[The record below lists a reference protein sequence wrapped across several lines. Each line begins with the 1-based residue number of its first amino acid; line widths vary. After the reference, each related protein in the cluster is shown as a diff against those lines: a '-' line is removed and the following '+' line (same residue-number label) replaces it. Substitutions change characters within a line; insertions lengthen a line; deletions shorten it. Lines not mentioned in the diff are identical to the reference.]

1 MRIRAR
7 QAAKGSARDGDAGGR
22 TYEWTG
28 RTGIVARP
36 WRDGLGKELCPQ
48 RRGGL
53 LAQMRRR
60 RTSGESVRRAE
71 QGPSSEW
78 QSLRDGDVDVI
89 VARARRVAFK
99 TGFSR
104 AGV

>member
-28 RTGIVARP
+28 RTGRVARL

-53 LAQMRRR
+53 HAQMRRR
-60 RTSGESVRRAE
+60 WTSGESVRRAE
-71 QGPSSEW
+71 RELRKGRRASGRVCETAMSTSSWPVQGE
-78 QSLRDGDVDVI
+78 
-89 VARARRVAFK
+89 
-99 TGFSR
+99 SR
-104 AGV
+104 